1 MAEPGYDKDA
11 KRTAFVN
18 ARSLSSSEADRHTVL
33 AGACHVT
40 VGPERYEPECLRFLR
55 LVTSIRQ
62 RTLRAGRRRTAGRVC
77 GAGS

>member
-18 ARSLSSSEADRHTVL
+18 
-33 AGACHVT
+33 
-40 VGPERYEPECLRFLR
+40 PERYEPECLRFLR